1 MSDVS
6 IQNLIYKPISENLD
20 IVIRE
25 IINESEQVPKNA
37 SGIGDRLQHI
47 LSVPG
52 KRIRPAITLLCAGLW
67 ENKIDKL
74 VLKMAIAVELLH
86 IATLVHDDTV
96 DKADTRRGHATA
108 SNLWGR
114 NIAVLLGD
122 HIFATSAMYV
132 CETGNIR
139 LIKRFAETISEL
151 ACGELDEIL
160 STWQTN
166 TTVDLYNKRIY
177 NKTATLFS
185 TAALG
190 GAILGGASN
199 EDVLNLREYG
209 YNLGMAYQIYD
220 DILDYTSTADKL
232 GKPSGNDLLS
242 GVITLPAIIAYENGC
257 KELIDDYV
265 KSSKFE
271 QQTNIHQVISKIK
284 NTGSVKIAKKIAD
297 EHILKTKKKLSNLP
311 NNENLKS
318 LKLLS
323 DYIADRS
330 Y

>member
-1 MSDVS
+1 MSDKS
-6 IQNLIYKPISENLD
+6 IQEKIYEPIEDDLNL
-20 IVIRE
+20 VIEE
-25 IINESEQVPKNA
+25 IINESEKVPENA
-37 SGIGDRLQHI
+37 SNIETKLEHVF
-47 LSVPG
+47 SAPG
-52 KRIRPAITLLCAGLW
+52 KRIRPAITLLTAGLW
-67 ENKIDKL
+67 GENSNKSIIN
-74 VLKMAIAVELLH
+74 MAVAVELLH

-151 ACGELDEIL
+151 AFGELDEIL
-160 STWQTN
+160 STWKTN
-166 TTVDLYNKRIY
+166 TSISLYNKRIY
-177 NKTATLFS
+177 NKTATLFC
-185 TAALG
+185 TASLG
-190 GAILGGASN
+190 GAILGGGN
-199 EDVLNLREYG
+199 DEEIINLRNYG

-220 DILDYTSTADKL
+220 DVLDYTANSETL

-242 GVITLPAIIAYENGC
+242 GVITLPTIIAYENGS
-257 KELIDDYV
+257 KDLIDKFISSKESIREEMISELINEIN
-265 KSSKFE
+265 K
-271 QQTNIHQVISKIK
+271 
-284 NTGSVKIAKKIAD
+284 TGAVEKTKRIAD
-297 EHILKTKKKLSNLP
+297 KHIHETQKILLSLP
-311 NNENLKS
+311 NNRNLES

-323 DYIADRS
+323 DYVGTRS

>member
-1 MSDVS
+1 MSDKS
-6 IQNLIYKPISENLD
+6 IQDLIYKPVSENLD

-25 IINESEQVPKNA
+25 IIKESEQVPKNA

-67 ENKIDKL
+67 ENQTDKL

-166 TTVDLYNKRIY
+166 TTIDLYNKRIY
-177 NKTATLFS
+177 NKTATLFC

-190 GAILGGASN
+190 GAILGGAN
-199 EDVLNLREYG
+199 DEDVLNLREYG

-220 DILDYTSTADKL
+220 DILDYTSTSDKL

-257 KELIDDYV
+257 KELIDDYI
-265 KSSKFE
+265 KSSEF
-271 QQTNIHQVISKIK
+271 QQKMNIHEVISKIK

-297 EHILKTKKKLSNLP
+297 EHILKTQKKLISLP
-311 NNENLKS
+311 NNKNLKS

>member
-1 MSDVS
+1 MSDKS
-6 IQNLIYKPISENLD
+6 IQDLIYKPVSENLD

-25 IINESEQVPKNA
+25 IIKESEQVPKNA

-47 LSVPG
+47 LAVPG

-67 ENKIDKL
+67 ENQTDKL
-74 VLKMAIAVELLH
+74 VLKMAIAVEFLH

-166 TTVDLYNKRIY
+166 TTIDLYNKRIY
-177 NKTATLFS
+177 N
-185 TAALG
+185 
-190 GAILGGASN
+190 N
-199 EDVLNLREYG
+199 C
-209 YNLGMAYQIYD
+209 
-220 DILDYTSTADKL
+220 
-232 GKPSGNDLLS
+232 LL
-242 GVITLPAIIAYENGC
+242 L
-257 KELIDDYV
+257 
-265 KSSKFE
+265 
-271 QQTNIHQVISKIK
+271 
-284 NTGSVKIAKKIAD
+284 
-297 EHILKTKKKLSNLP
+297 
-311 NNENLKS
+311 
-318 LKLLS
+318 
-323 DYIADRS
+323 
-330 Y
+330 

>member
-1 MSDVS
+1 MSDKS
-6 IQNLIYKPISENLD
+6 IQDLIYKPVSENLD

-25 IINESEQVPKNA
+25 IIKESEQVPKNA

-67 ENKIDKL
+67 ENQTDKL

-166 TTVDLYNKRIY
+166 TTIDLYNKRIY
-177 NKTATLFS
+177 NKTATLFC

-190 GAILGGASN
+190 GAILGGAN
-199 EDVLNLREYG
+199 DEDVLNLREYG

-220 DILDYTSTADKL
+220 DILDYTSTSDKL

-265 KSSKFE
+265 KSSEFF
-271 QQTNIHQVISKIK
+271 
-284 NTGSVKIAKKIAD
+284 
-297 EHILKTKKKLSNLP
+297 ILLHEFS
-311 NNENLKS
+311 
-318 LKLLS
+318 
-323 DYIADRS
+323 
-330 Y
+330 